1 MFLFH
6 IQIQFS
12 YRISITSA
20 ALSVRFVAEEADME
34 KETVFHEFVS
44 QTQQE
49 FQWKRGIRSLPF
61 NQSSGFHILF
71 DVNGGMSR
79 NVNKVVAAVTNI
91 SLSKECFA
99 IGMRWKRSSQTG
111 HSFSLYSIIACT
123 DVASDEPRL
132 WPQSDSSS
140 LTIQGKRVFW
150 YDLSLDHH
158 VLFPFYCVC
167 GSLAAAL
174 IVCAVALIAIT
185 VILSLLMGE
194 RSLTLLSLPVISIK
208 C

>member
-1 MFLFH
+1 MSRESRHLSFLSSSRDRIMLCSHQGLMFPFH

-44 QTQQE
+44 QNQQE

-99 IGMRWKRSSQTG
+99 IGMRLKRSPPKLVI
-111 HSFSLYSIIACT
+111 HFPCSLVFDHCLCRCCNRRT
-123 DVASDEPRL
+123 PTLAS
-132 WPQSDSSS
+132 
-140 LTIQGKRVFW
+140 V
-150 YDLSLDHH
+150 
-158 VLFPFYCVC
+158 
-167 GSLAAAL
+167 
-174 IVCAVALIAIT
+174 
-185 VILSLLMGE
+185 
-194 RSLTLLSLPVISIK
+194 
-208 C
+208 